1 MSGDAYANKDG
12 TSDAAGDPSF
22 TVSIDGKQI
31 GGTFST
37 VASES
42 AGQTQS
48 FLLNGT
54 FGTGSH
60 TVAVTFLNDAW
71 GGSGSTDRNLY
82 VNDLVYL
89 GTDTKDSAALYSN
102 GTQNFGVTGG
112 TAPTPTPTPTPTPNP
127 DDTVITTGGSKPIT
141 DGTGNLW
148 NIVNGQVTL
157 NGTTDTTTA
166 NVVKLAF
173 VRGSIWDETASNVWQ
188 VQGDPDECVGA
199 PWRNDDTA
207 HQCSNFGEQP
217 KTGRGCDNHA
227 IRHRRWSDDRHN
239 RAGDRDGDA
248 GLRFGYNGVRCN
260 ADGQRHWRQRHLPG
274 HPGRG
279 DTKP

>member
-31 GGTFST
+31 GGTFIT
-37 VASES
+37 VAPDS

-71 GGSGSTDRNLY
+71 GGTGTTDRNLY

-102 GTQNFGVTGG
+102 GTQKFSVTGG
-112 TAPTPTPTPTPTPNP
+112 TAPTPTHRLRLDAHARSGSCTHNYP
-127 DDTVITTGGSKPIT
+127 DTH
-141 DGTGNLW
+141 
-148 NIVNGQVTL
+148 
-157 NGTTDTTTA
+157 TDTESG
-166 NVVKLAF
+166 
-173 VRGSIWDETASNVWQ
+173 RH
-188 VQGDPDECVGA
+188 GD
-199 PWRNDDTA
+199 
-207 HQCSNFGEQP
+207 H
-217 KTGRGCDNHA
+217 
-227 IRHRRWSDDRHN
+227 HRR
-239 RAGDRDGDA
+239 
-248 GLRFGYNGVRCN
+248 F
-260 ADGQRHWRQRHLPG
+260 
-274 HPGRG
+274 
-279 DTKP
+279 

>member
-31 GGTFST
+31 GGTFIT
-37 VASES
+37 VASDS

-71 GGSGSTDRNLY
+71 GGTSTTDRNLY

-102 GTQNFGVTGG
+102 GTQNFSVTGG
-112 TAPTPTPTPTPTPNP
+112 TAPTPTPTPTATPTSTPNP

-141 DGTGNLW
+141 DATGNIW
-148 NIVNGQVTL
+148 NIVNGRVTL

-166 NVVKLAF
+166 NVMKLAF
-173 VRGSIWDETASNVWQ
+173 VRGTIWDETASNVWQ
-188 VQGDPDECVGA
+188 
-199 PWRNDDTA
+199 
-207 HQCSNFGEQP
+207 
-217 KTGRGCDNHA
+217 
-227 IRHRRWSDDRHN
+227 
-239 RAGDRDGDA
+239 
-248 GLRFGYNGVRCN
+248 
-260 ADGQRHWRQRHLPG
+260 
-274 HPGRG
+274 
-279 DTKP
+279 

>member
-1 MSGDAYANKDG
+1 MPTPPTPPGAPPNVIAGSGPDQLVLKMSGDAYANKDG

-31 GGTFST
+31 GGTFTT

-71 GGSGSTDRNLY
+71 GGAGSTDRNLY

-102 GTQNFGVTGG
+102 GTQKFSVIGG
-112 TAPTPTPTPTPTPNP
+112 TAPTPTTPPTYRRHARS
-127 DDTVITTGGSKPIT
+127 GS
-141 DGTGNLW
+141 
-148 NIVNGQVTL
+148 
-157 NGTTDTTTA
+157 
-166 NVVKLAF
+166 
-173 VRGSIWDETASNVWQ
+173 
-188 VQGDPDECVGA
+188 
-199 PWRNDDTA
+199 
-207 HQCSNFGEQP
+207 
-217 KTGRGCDNHA
+217 
-227 IRHRRWSDDRHN
+227 
-239 RAGDRDGDA
+239 
-248 GLRFGYNGVRCN
+248 
-260 ADGQRHWRQRHLPG
+260 
-274 HPGRG
+274 
-279 DTKP
+279 